1 MIVVYN
7 SDERFASVFAT
18 AVLSLFE
25 NNKDADEITVYLIEN
40 GISEESK
47 AKFQQIAAAYGR
59 TIITLPMPD
68 IEKLAGVDVVIPG
81 YNRMAT
87 CGRLFI
93 ASLLPA
99 DIDKVI
105 YVDCDT
111 VFVDSAA
118 ELWDTDITGYAAGMV
133 DCAQNA
139 SFRTLLGLS
148 ADGIYF
154 NSGLILVNLKYW
166 RENNVERAFLEF
178 IKKEGGYIP
187 FPDEGVLNAVFDG
200 EVKQLPLRY
209 NAMTHIYA
217 YNYRDL
223 FRIRGVKRFY
233 SEEEVE
239 SAKRE
244 PVLVHFTNNF
254 YLPIRPWMKGC
265 EHPYAQKYLAYKA
278 MTPWKDTPLWDDPR
292 TGIQKLYTKFCH
304 VVPKCLAVESARI
317 ITLYITPM
325 KHKYKSYMHMRKLKK
340 QAGGVRLLTN
350 NEANA
355 PVIYLVSAPA
365 FRAVSG
371 KEAA

>member
-1 MIVVYN
+1 MVVVYN

-25 NNKDADEITVYLIEN
+25 NNKDANEITVYLIEN

-118 ELWDTDITGYAAGMV
+118 ELWDTDISGYAAGMV

-200 EVKQLPLRY
+200 KVKLLPLRF
-209 NAMTHIYA
+209 NAITQIYA
-217 YNYRDL
+217 FNYKELCRV
-223 FRIRGVKRFY
+223 RAVKRFY
-233 SEEEVE
+233 SEEEVT
-239 SAKRE
+239 SAKE
-244 PVLVHFTNNF
+244 APVMVHFTSNF
-254 YLPIRPWMKGC
+254 YLPVRPWMKGC
-265 EHPYAQKYLAYKA
+265 EHPYVQKYLTYRA
-278 MTPWKDTPLWDDPR
+278 MTPWKDAPLWDDPR
-292 TGIQKLYTKFCH
+292 TGMQKLYTKFCH
-304 VVPKCLAVESARI
+304 AVPKRLAVESSRVI
-317 ITLYITPM
+317 SLYITPAM
-325 KHKYKSYMHMRKLKK
+325 HKYKKDKHMMKTEKITR
-340 QAGGVRLLTN
+340 GGGTSPN
-350 NEANA
+350 
-355 PVIYLVSAPA
+355 
-365 FRAVSG
+365 
-371 KEAA
+371 